1 MAKQF
6 LSDETIFYITTIDA
20 SEEYGK
26 AVATADAVISFVGSS
41 TDEVISYVDS
51 SVDAPKESI
60 KLTANNKT
68 YEVTIDANGELA
80 VAEVVAEPGA

>member
-6 LSDETIFYITTIDA
+6 LSDETIFYTTTIDA

-41 TDEVISYVDS
+41 A
-51 SVDAPKESI
+51 DAPKESI
-60 KLTANNKT
+60 KLTANDKT